1 MPVVVVLY
9 APALQAVHATPSYEA
24 MYPARQVQ
32 FVSTWLFADEKVLS
46 GHSVQLAAP
55 ESEYVLT
62 PHGVHIPTPVAV
74 LREPPPHGV
83 HGTPSDEAVYPAR
96 QVQI

>member
-32 FVSTWLFADEKVLS
+32 FVSTWLFADEKVLV
-46 GHSVQLAAP
+46 GHFIQIAAP